1 MVQNRLSGQ
10 RNRQTTDDKKLQ
22 NLLDLIVNEQN
33 SQLMTSLSE
42 RVSQLENEVLKIQKN
57 ADLKINK
64 AEQEM
69 RSKLNEMS
77 VRLSQMEQ
85 FNANVSKLLQ
95 TEKKN
100 RGHLEQLY
108 TALANK
114 HNSSTIATESVL
126 TSSDMQLTTNNLMN
140 LITSTQIKVIDLDK
154 RLENVSNEN
163 NALKHHIVNLT
174 RQTHV
179 LLNVTGDVLKVTT
192 QKRKY

>member
-33 SQLMTSLSE
+33 SQLMTSLSD

-100 RGHLEQLY
+100 RGH
-108 TALANK
+108 
-114 HNSSTIATESVL
+114 
-126 TSSDMQLTTNNLMN
+126 
-140 LITSTQIKVIDLDK
+140 
-154 RLENVSNEN
+154 
-163 NALKHHIVNLT
+163 
-174 RQTHV
+174 
-179 LLNVTGDVLKVTT
+179 
-192 QKRKY
+192 